1 MDNMNN
7 IYVWVYLNN
16 LWKIAKCD
24 NENLFLENSEI
35 IKLNENH
42 KIFPKNEDTNS
53 DIANLI
59 DLVHLNEPSILYS
72 SFLRYNNNKIYT
84 FTGKILLA
92 INPFKKIDIY
102 NEKYIDQYNS
112 LKLNTP
118 HPYLISQQC
127 LDNVINTNK
136 NQVVLVSGES
146 GAGKTVTTK
155 FLMKYIS
162 SVSKKNVNNLE
173 KKILASNPILE
184 AFGNAKT
191 LRNDNS
197 SRFGKFIKL
206 QFKDNILVGARIE
219 TYLLEKIRL
228 TSLSKGERN
237 FHIFYMLLKCYFNY
251 NSKIFN
257 YIHKSNVFERNDN
270 VTDKETFNEL
280 NDSFNELGFTKKE
293 VSNIFN
299 FVLFIL
305 LLGNLN
311 KVEELLELED
321 FSKESELNFDIK
333 LLNDYLDVNII
344 KTGLDE
350 IRSKRTK
357 KEFINSRDTV
367 AQNLYLLLFNY
378 IVKRINMTIESD
390 YNSYIGILDIFG
402 FEVFKKNGF
411 EQLCINYTNERLQ
424 NIFNKYIFELEQ
436 EEYKR
441 ENIDWEDINFESN
454 KKIIELIDNKKNS
467 IFSYQIEQS
476 ILGSGNDNFFYQSLK
491 NNLIE
496 NNYFNIQNKH
506 IVKKKFMIKHYAGEV
521 IYNSNNYIEKNRNT
535 LDKRFNKFI
544 KSGGDIIKGFDTS
557 IFSFV
562 TKKIKNKNIIVQFK
576 NQLDNLLNEI
586 SKQNQFYIRC
596 IKPNDQNIPNN
607 FDKKRV
613 LEQFKYCGVLEAIK
627 IARLGYP
634 VRIKNN
640 IFQDTYF
647 SLFNYYKINLNENN
661 ISLLFIKRKYQE
673 TKYKIGLTK
682 VFLKKDLHNI
692 LNEEQNKIKNISS
705 IKVQSIIRMN
715 FISKKIN
722 IFKKFIIFIQFYFKT
737 LYKKKIKSI
746 NKINT
751 FYRSK
756 KELIKFK
763 KIKKYSIL
771 IQSTYRIYEQN
782 KEFRK
787 ILSTVKVQRY
797 YRLYKF
803 RTLNNKLSKLFEI
816 IYLDRLRFKFNE
828 LKEKLIKKNA
838 CNIIIK
844 NYKKCKRSRELKN
857 RINIL
862 QEQNNLKGK
871 NKDLQLYVDKLE
883 QENISLM
890 LKKDKLEIELKKMEQ
905 NNKREIKD
913 ISVQTNTNIE
923 DKLVQISI
931 LNKETNIKNVTDMKD
946 NSVQCKLFD
955 DVLLK
960 VEKNISKNLTEQIK
974 YLNSKNNIQKIDLSN
989 KNKIILNLSSKLS
1002 ELSKKNGELTN
1013 RVNLFQQDQEILGI
1027 KLKNL
1032 YLKIDYYEEIL
1043 RKYKINQFI

>member
-1 MDNMNN
+1 MDNMNK

-16 LWKIAKCD
+16 SWKVAKCD

-53 DIANLI
+53 DIDNLI

-102 NEKYIDQYNS
+102 NEKYINLYKS
-112 LKLNTP
+112 LKLETP
-118 HPYLISQQC
+118 HPYLISQKC
-127 LDNVINTNK
+127 LDNIKNTNK

-162 SVSKKNVNNLE
+162 SVSNKKVNNLE

-191 LRNDNS
+191 LRNNNS

-206 QFKDNILVGARIE
+206 QFLDNILVGARIE

-228 TSLSKGERN
+228 TNLSKGERN

-270 VTDKETFNEL
+270 VTDEETFNEL
-280 NDSFNELGFTKKE
+280 NNSFNELGFTKNE

-299 FVLFIL
+299 FILFIL

-311 KVEELLELED
+311 KVEELLELEE
-321 FSKESELNFDIK
+321 FSKESELNFNIN
-333 LLNDYLDVNII
+333 LLKDYLDVNII

-378 IVKRINMTIESD
+378 IVNKINMTIESE
-390 YNSYIGILDIFG
+390 YNSYVGILDIFG

-436 EEYKR
+436 DEYKR
-441 ENIDWEDINFESN
+441 ENIEWEDINFESN
-454 KKIIELIDNKKNS
+454 KKIIELIDKKKNS

-476 ILGSGNDNFFYQSLK
+476 ILGSGNDNSFYQSLK
-491 NNLIE
+491 NNLLE
-496 NNYFNIQNKH
+496 NNYFDIQNKH
-506 IVKKKFMIKHYAGEV
+506 IVKKKFMVKHYAGEV

-535 LDKRFNKFI
+535 LDKRFNEFI
-544 KSGGDIIKGFDTS
+544 KSGDGIIKEFNTS

-596 IKPNDQNIPNN
+596 IKPNDENIPNN
-607 FDKKRV
+607 FDKNRV
-613 LEQFKYCGVLEAIK
+613 IEQFNYCGVLEAIK

-640 IFQDTYF
+640 IFLDTYF
-647 SLFNYYKINLNENN
+647 SLFNYYKIYLNENN

-673 TKYKIGLTK
+673 NKYKIGITK

-692 LNEEQNKIKNISS
+692 LNEENKTIKNISS
-705 IKVQSIIRMN
+705 IKVQSIIRMY
-715 FISKKIN
+715 FISKKIK

-771 IQSTYRIYEQN
+771 IQSIYRMKKQI
-782 KEFRK
+782 KEYQKLLSLIK
-787 ILSTVKVQRY
+787 IQKNY
-797 YRLYKF
+797 KLYKF
-803 RTLNNKLSKLFEI
+803 RTLNKKLSKLFEN
-816 IYLDRLRFKFNE
+816 IYLNRVRFKFNE
-828 LKEKLIKKNA
+828 LKEKLIKNNA
-838 CNIIIK
+838 SNIII
-844 NYKKCKRSRELKN
+844 NFYKKSKKSRELKN
-857 RINIL
+857 RVNIL
-862 QEQNNLKGK
+862 QELNDLKEK
-871 NKDLQLYVDKLE
+871 NKDLQLYVDKIE
-883 QENISLM
+883 QENISLI
-890 LKKDKLEIELKKMEQ
+890 LKKDKLEIELNDIKKN
-905 NNKREIKD
+905 NNKEINQTL
-913 ISVQTNTNIE
+913 VQTDIE
-923 DKLVQISI
+923 L
-931 LNKETNIKNVTDMKD
+931 KD
-946 NSVQCKLFD
+946 NSVQCKLLD
-955 DVLLK
+955 DVFLK
-960 VEKNISKNLTEQIK
+960 VEKNRNSILKEQIED
-974 YLNSKNNIQKIDLSN
+974 LNNKKNILKIDLSN

-1002 ELSKKNGELTN
+1002 EITNNNDELNN
-1013 RVNLFQQDQEILGI
+1013 RVNIFQQDQEILGV

-1043 RKYKINQFI
+1043 RKYNLHQFI